1 MSITGAVASSGN
13 TQAPKRTSL
22 DQWISQ
28 MDTNND
34 GQISKSEYDAVTS
47 ATTKGGMPGGH
58 PKLSFDQLSGG
69 STSISTS
76 DLKAI
81 LEKMRPAGGGH
92 HRSEAISDAA
102 SGATT
107 ASTSST
113 TSSAYSANATTGAT
127 TSSSTSPSGSDN
139 RLSLILNMLS
149 QSGSSKA
156 SYTAEDMKT
165 FLSLMNGIN
174 TSA

>member
-1 MSITGAVASSGN
+1 MSITGAVGSSGY
-13 TQAPKRTSL
+13 TQGIKRPNL

-28 MDTNND
+28 MDTSGD
-34 GQISKSEYDAVTS
+34 GQISKTEYDAVTS
-47 ATTKGGMPGGH
+47 ATNKGGYTGGP
-58 PKLSFDQLSGG
+58 PKLSFEQLSGG
-69 STSISTS
+69 SDSISTS

-92 HRSEAISDAA
+92 HRPESVSDAA

-107 ASTSST
+107 KST
-113 TSSAYSANATTGAT
+113 TSAYQADATTGAT
-127 TSSSTSPSGSDN
+127 ASSASSPAGSDN
-139 RLSLILNMLS
+139 RLSLILDLLS
-149 QSGSSKA
+149 QNSSTKT